1 MKLSNYLL
9 ILGGLLCFGF
19 AVFQIAIG
27 IVPEWSA
34 YWGAGDEL
42 TSNRPLLLGASLVVT
57 LLCVVAGLY
66 ALSGAGLIRRL
77 PLLRTGL
84 MVIGIICTLR
94 GIGFVSLVLTGL
106 GVFPS
111 TVPILTTALLSSFV
125 FLLMGLCYLL
135 GLAFGWRSLSP
146 HASKVDHLATA
157 R

>member
-1 MKLSNYLL
+1 MKHSNPLL
-9 ILGGLLCFGF
+9 VLAGLLVFGF

-42 TSNRPLLLGASLVVT
+42 VSNPLLLLGASLAVA
-57 LLCVVAGLY
+57 LLCAVAGLY

-84 MVIGIICTLR
+84 IVIGFICTLR
-94 GIGFVSLVLTGL
+94 GIAFVLLLLTVLEIL
-106 GVFPS
+106 PS
-111 TVPILTTALLSSFV
+111 QGPILTTAWQSSFV
-125 FLLMGLCYLL
+125 FLLMGLTYLI
-135 GLAFGWRSLSP
+135 GLAYGWRALSQRAP
-146 HASKVDHLATA
+146 KVDHLATA

>member
-1 MKLSNYLL
+1 MKYSKYLL
-9 ILGGLLCFGF
+9 ILGGFLCFGF

-42 TSNRPLLLGASLVVT
+42 ASNQALLFGTSLAVA

-66 ALSGAGLIRRL
+66 ALSGAGLLRRL

-84 MVIGIICTLR
+84 LIIGIICTLR
-94 GIGFVSLVLTGL
+94 GFSFILILLTVIGVL
-106 GVFPS
+106 PS
-111 TVPILTTALLSSFV
+111 TGPILPTAWQSSFV
-125 FLLMGLCYLL
+125 FLLMGLSYLF
-135 GLAFGWRSLSP
+135 GLAYGWRSLSQ
-146 HASKVDHLATA
+146 HAPKADSLAAA

>member
-1 MKLSNYLL
+1 MKHSNYFLVL
-9 ILGGLLCFGF
+9 AGLLVFGF

-27 IVPEWSA
+27 LVPKWSA

-42 TSNRPLLLGASLVVT
+42 VSNRPLLFGASLVVA

-84 MVIGIICTLR
+84 LAVGILCTLR
-94 GIGFVSLVLTGL
+94 GIAFVSLLLTVL
-106 GVFPS
+106 GVLPS
-111 TVPILTTALLSSFV
+111 QGPIIATAWQSSFV
-125 FLLMGLCYLL
+125 FLLIGLSYLL
-135 GLAFGWRSLSP
+135 GLAFGWRALSQP
-146 HASKVDHLATA
+146 AHKTDRVAIA